1 MKRKFQLAGVF
12 LLLFIVFV
20 LGLKSTFDGY
30 FGFYYEEG
38 KYTKPLAYDISEY
51 IVESSPVSFFISNTG
66 FDTGYG
72 FFAPNV
78 ASDFVL
84 VFNIQ
89 DSLGNTIQQCAMPRF
104 KQKESSVRYTSVY
117 NMFLDKIGKKE
128 EKESNKYLEYLDIV
142 IRQIAVSVKKDY
154 PAAVHVNARLY
165 LYDYPNIERY
175 RKGDRKEKAIL
186 IGEYKI

>member
-1 MKRKFQLAGVF
+1 MKRKFQLAGV
-12 LLLFIVFV
+12 LILLFIVFT

-30 FGFYYEEG
+30 YGFYYEEG
-38 KYTKPLAYDISEY
+38 KYTKPLAYEISEA
-51 IVESSPVSFFISNTG
+51 IIESPPVSFFIANTG

-84 VFNIQ
+84 VFNIE
-89 DSLGNTIQQCAMPRF
+89 DSIGNTIQQCAMPRF

-117 NMFLDKIGKKE
+117 NMFLDKIAKKE
-128 EKESNKYLEYLDIV
+128 KNESNKYLEYLDIV

-154 PAAVHVNARLY
+154 PAAVHVNAKLY
-165 LYDYPNIERY
+165 LYDYPDIERY

>member
-1 MKRKFQLAGVF
+1 MKRKFQLAGV
-12 LLLFIVFV
+12 LILLFIVFT

-30 FGFYYEEG
+30 YGFYYEEG
-38 KYTKPLAYDISEY
+38 KYTKPLAYEISEA
-51 IVESSPVSFFISNTG
+51 IIESPPVSFFIVNTG

-84 VFNIQ
+84 VFNIE
-89 DSLGNTIQQCAMPRF
+89 DSIGNTIQQCAMPRF

-117 NMFLDKIGKKE
+117 NMFLDKIAKKE
-128 EKESNKYLEYLDIV
+128 KNESNKYLEYLDIV

-154 PAAVHVNARLY
+154 PAAVHVNAKLY
-165 LYDYPNIERY
+165 LYDYPDIERY

>member
-1 MKRKFQLAGVF
+1 MKKKIQLVGV
-12 LLLFIVFV
+12 LVLLFIVFT

-30 FGFYYEEG
+30 YGFYYEEG
-38 KYTKPLAYDISEY
+38 KYTKPLAYEISEA
-51 IVESSPVSFFISNTG
+51 IIESPPVSFFIANTG

-89 DSLGNTIQQCAMPRF
+89 DSLGTTIQQCAMPRF

-117 NMFLDKIGKKE
+117 NMFLDKIAKKE
-128 EKESNKYLEYLDIV
+128 KNESNKYLEYLDIV

-154 PAAVHVNARLY
+154 PAAVHVNAKLY
-165 LYDYPNIERY
+165 LYDYPDIERY